1 MDKTHMSGFSALG
14 CVVYLVVFLK
24 GDVLSGIILFLP
36 LYLYIYIYILF
47 FVRWKAVESLVG
59 SFWLWPLSCMV
70 LNSEGTKVFFKWLRK
85 VMLVDMSLLLIRN
98 LAIAYVCYLLDRSR
112 LRLCWGGSVGFENKK
127 EILCRK
133 ETLNVWFNGKC
144 KLQEV
149 WDWCYMNV
157 THFGG
162 LFAPRMIAV
171 EITICILSSSQADNE
186 NLYYLKCHFKICI
199 GSCVIQWLLSWNY
212 IQGNVMT
219 EQTESSISA
228 V

>member
-1 MDKTHMSGFSALG
+1 
-14 CVVYLVVFLK
+14 
-24 GDVLSGIILFLP
+24 
-36 LYLYIYIYILF
+36 
-47 FVRWKAVESLVG
+47 
-59 SFWLWPLSCMV
+59 
-70 LNSEGTKVFFKWLRK
+70 
-85 VMLVDMSLLLIRN
+85 
-98 LAIAYVCYLLDRSR
+98 
-112 LRLCWGGSVGFENKK
+112 
-127 EILCRK
+127 
-133 ETLNVWFNGKC
+133 
-144 KLQEV
+144 
-149 WDWCYMNV
+149 MNV